1 MLLYNEGI
9 NEVRERIDSNYIYT
23 PCHHTQTHK
32 TNVNKFNKADKPQY
46 ISGGGAL
53 IANF

>member
-9 NEVRERIDSNYIYT
+9 NAIRENIDSNYIYT

-32 TNVNKFNKADKPQY
+32 TNVNKFNRADKLQY
-46 ISGGGAL
+46 ISGGGH
-53 IANF
+53 